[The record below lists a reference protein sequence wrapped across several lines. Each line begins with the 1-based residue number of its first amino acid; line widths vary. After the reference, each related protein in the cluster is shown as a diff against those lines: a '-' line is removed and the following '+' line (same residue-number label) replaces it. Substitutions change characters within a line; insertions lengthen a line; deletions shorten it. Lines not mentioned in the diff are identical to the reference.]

1 MRKENLKFVMLCI
14 MVLFS
19 ITLFEIQGKTVALKI
34 TTLNT
39 EWLSCSTNGPD
50 DDELQINNI
59 AEVIRAIRPDIIAL
73 QEVGT
78 SNVYT
83 TLDTLVKKLGNEW
96 GAGILPIWNENCG
109 QNQGIIYK
117 KSKIQL
123 INTVLLNNGIGSQ
136 GNSYYYNWS
145 SGRYPVLYNLNVVDG
160 STLIPLSFI
169 NIHAKAMSDEASY
182 IRRKGASEGLKVI
195 LDGSDFNA
203 KNIILIGDF
212 NDYMEGSQCSTCG
225 DSPYKNFIDDTGN
238 YQGLTSGLSNPYYNN
253 PVIDH
258 IIISNE
264 LYGNYVQNSSALEL
278 SVTNA
283 ISNYRT
289 TTSDHTPISAVF
301 NFQVDGSG
309 TGDCENTAY
318 SQTFGSG
325 LGDFTLYSVAGDQ
338 TWYWRSIYGACAS
351 GYQSGVNNENE
362 DWLISPAFN
371 LSGMQSATLSF
382 EHALNFATSESDK
395 TTNHTLWIS
404 SGYQQGDPNAT
415 AWTQIPIPVMASGN
429 SWTFINSGDIVIPSQ
444 WMTNDVRF
452 AFKYLSTSTV
462 AGTWEIRN
470 LQFNAACATSD
481 NRTPIAGNSTVYG
494 MTREIKII
502 VKQPSHVNIY
512 DTMGRQIFSGIV
524 TDNIDVAVPQS
535 GIYLVRAGVDSHK
548 TLVRP

>member
-14 MVLFS
+14 TVFFS
-19 ITLFEIQGKTVALKI
+19 ITIFEIQGKTVRLKI

-39 EWLSCSTNGPD
+39 EWLSCSTNGPTD
-50 DDELQINNI
+50 EELQINNI
-59 AEVIRAIRPDIIAL
+59 TAVIRSIQPDIIAL

-78 SNVYT
+78 SSEYA
-83 TLDTLVKKLGNEW
+83 TLDTIVKKLGVEW
-96 GAGILPIWNENCG
+96 GAGILPDWNDNCG
-109 QNQGIIYK
+109 QNLGIIYK
-117 KSKIQL
+117 KTKIQL
-123 INTVLLNNGIGSQ
+123 VNSVFLNSGNSSQ

-145 SGRYPVLYNLNVVDG
+145 SGRYPVLYNVNVVDG

-182 IRRKGASEGLKVI
+182 IRRKGAFEGLKAV
-195 LDGSDFNA
+195 LDGSDFNT

-225 DSPYKNFIDDTGN
+225 DSPYKNFIDDTEN

-264 LYGNYVQNSSALEL
+264 LSGNYAQNSSMLEMGA
-278 SVTNA
+278 TNA
-283 ISNYRT
+283 VINYRT
-289 TTSDHTPISAVF
+289 TTSDHTPISAVL

-309 TGDCENTAY
+309 IGDCEDIAY
-318 SQTFGSG
+318 SQTFGSS
-325 LGDFTLYSVAGDQ
+325 LGDFTSYSVAGDQ

-351 GYQSGVNNENE
+351 GYLSGVNNENE

-371 LSGMQSATLSF
+371 FSGMQSATLSF

-415 AWTQIPIPVMASGN
+415 AWTQISIPVMASGN
-429 SWTFINSGDIVIPSQ
+429 SWTFVNSGNIDVPNQ

-452 AFKYLSTSTV
+452 AFKYLSTTTMAS
-462 AGTWEIRN
+462 TWEVRN
-470 LQFNAACATSD
+470 LYVNATCATSD
-481 NRTPIAGNSTVYG
+481 NIKPTALKSTVYG
-494 MTREIKII
+494 ISKQIKII
-502 VKQPSHVNIY
+502 VNQPSEVNIY
-512 DTMGRQIFSGIV
+512 DSMGRNLFSKIV
-524 TDNIDVAVPQS
+524 ADKIDIMVPQP
-535 GIYLVRAGVDSHK
+535 GIYLVRVGIDCHK
-548 TLVRP
+548 IVVRP